1 VNGFSFS
8 INNDVNVPG
17 RAEKT
22 IIQHDLLEIYPWADM
37 NEFLADIGVGVVS
50 TSEQEQ
56 HKETE
61 REKTLHDSFPFE
73 RVLSRK

>member
-1 VNGFSFS
+1 
-8 INNDVNVPG
+8 
-17 RAEKT
+17 
-22 IIQHDLLEIYPWADM
+22 M